1 MTSKKYL
8 TTLVGA
14 GLLAVI
20 IFSISSSHQPAI
32 DIAAARRSRPNQTS
46 IRDNEINQSTR
57 MAQLT
62 VLKVTEPKS
71 EMDSFELIEKKYAQ
85 MNPDQARQVVRRI
98 DDEAHKVSLKNFDDF
113 STEERMAFL
122 TRQREK
128 VVLLNKIILARL
140 ERVQK

>member
-1 MTSKKYL
+1 
-8 TTLVGA
+8 
-14 GLLAVI
+14 
-20 IFSISSSHQPAI
+20 
-32 DIAAARRSRPNQTS
+32 
-46 IRDNEINQSTR
+46 

-85 MNPDQARQVVRRI
+85 MNPVQARQVVRRI